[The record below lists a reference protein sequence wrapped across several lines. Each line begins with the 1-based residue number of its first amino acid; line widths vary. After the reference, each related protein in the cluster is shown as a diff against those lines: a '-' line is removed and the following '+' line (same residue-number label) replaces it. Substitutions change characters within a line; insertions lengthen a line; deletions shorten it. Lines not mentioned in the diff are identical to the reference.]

1 MKVSINGLRRKIAQ
15 DFNRVLK
22 TVNHEFIW
30 GTEFDE
36 DDKENWHKLREDL
49 AFLLLIHDDHGEMDE
64 LNPDDL
70 LDIPPD

>member
-15 DFNRVLK
+15 DFNQVLK
-22 TVNHEFIW
+22 TVNQELIW

-36 DDKENWHKLREDL
+36 NDKENWHKLREDL
-49 AFLLLIHDDHGEMDE
+49 AFLLLIHDCGEMDE
-64 LNPDDL
+64 LNPNEL